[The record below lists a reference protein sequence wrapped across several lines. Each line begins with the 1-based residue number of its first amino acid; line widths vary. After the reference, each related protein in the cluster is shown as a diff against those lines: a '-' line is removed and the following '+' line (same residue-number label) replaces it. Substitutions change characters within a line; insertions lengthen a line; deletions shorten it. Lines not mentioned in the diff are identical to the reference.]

1 MSGLEF
7 YYSLYE
13 QQATSSDEEIPAE
26 EEAEVLRLQREKA
39 KSLSMEDFGL
49 EDISPDEATVEPT
62 LGVAF
67 SDNLVFSVALFV
79 LKCFSS
85 RGVR

>member
-1 MSGLEF
+1 LSGLKF
-7 YYSLYE
+7 CDSLFE
-13 QQATSSDEEIPAE
+13 LQATSSDEEIPAE

-49 EDISPDEATVEPT
+49 EDISPDEATAEPT

-67 SDNLVFSVALFV
+67 SDNLVNFVALKLF
-79 LKCFSS
+79 
-85 RGVR
+85 